1 MTHTRQVARIRPAPA
16 SDIVQSVAMAAPL
29 FLRIHPTDNVA
40 VALRPADLGAD
51 FEGAVATEPIPAG
64 HKLALRPIAVGEAV
78 VKYGYPIGV
87 ATAPIAA
94 GAHVHCHNVR
104 GNLSERLSDLRFD
117 KTARPAPPAGAAAAS
132 RDRSRDTFLGYRR
145 PDGRA
150 ATRNEIWIVNTVGCV
165 NIASEKIAAAAHA
178 ELAAPGT
185 GIDGV
190 YAFPHPFGCS
200 QLGDDLKHTQKVLAG
215 LVRHPNA
222 AAVLILG
229 LGCENNQ
236 MKDFLEVVG
245 PQAAERVRWFNAQQ
259 VSDEIESGLEA
270 VRELAAH
277 VRCFKR
283 EPIPA
288 SELILGMKCG
298 GSDGFSGI
306 TANPLVGRIAD
317 RHAAAGGTVL
327 LTEVPE
333 MFGAERML
341 LERATDA
348 TVFRGVVDLVNDF
361 RAYFQKHNEPIDE
374 NPSPG
379 NKAGGIT
386 TLADKSLGCVQ
397 KGGQAPVAQ
406 VLPYGASARPGLGGL
421 ALLQGPG
428 NDGVSGTA
436 MTIAGAHLLFFTTGR
451 GNPMGFPVPTVKVA
465 SNTDLAT
472 RKPQWI
478 DFNAGAIADGTA
490 GFDELA
496 EALWQQLLA
505 IASGSALTRNETRG
519 HREIAIW
526 KDGVTL

>member
-1 MTHTRQVARIRPAPA
+1 M
-16 SDIVQSVAMAAPL
+16 SAPL
-29 FLRIHPTDNVA
+29 FLRIHPSDNVA
-40 VALRPADLGAD
+40 VALRAADAGSVFA
-51 FEGAVATEPIPAG
+51 GVAANVAIPAG
-64 HKLALRPIAVGEAV
+64 HKLALAEIAAGEPV

-87 ATAPIAA
+87 ASADIPA
-94 GAHVHCHNVR
+94 GAHVHSHNVK
-104 GNLSERLSDLRFD
+104 GNLPEKLAELRF
-117 KTARPAPPAGAAAAS
+117 AEVAAVRNPRDVATTVRAA
-132 RDRSRDTFLGYRR
+132 DTFEGYRR

-165 NIASEKIAAAAHA
+165 NVASEKIAAAAHA
-178 ELAAPGT
+178 ELVAPGS

-190 YAFPHPFGCS
+190 HAFPHPFGCS
-200 QLGDDLKHTQKVLAG
+200 QLGDDLGYTRKVLAG
-215 LVRHPNA
+215 LARHPNA
-222 AAVLILG
+222 AAVLVIG

-236 MKDFLEVVG
+236 MKAFLEFLG
-245 PQAAERVRWFNAQQ
+245 PQAAERIRWFNAQQ
-259 VSDEIESGLEA
+259 VSDEIESGIEA
-270 VRELAAH
+270 VRELAAYA
-277 VRCFKR
+277 RRFKR

-317 RHAAAGGTVL
+317 RHCAAGGTTL

-333 MFGAERML
+333 MFGAERVL
-341 LERATDA
+341 LERAVDES
-348 TVFRGVVDLVNDF
+348 VFNGVIDLVNDF

-379 NKAGGIT
+379 NKDGGIT

-397 KGGQAPVAQ
+397 KGGRAPVAQ
-406 VLPYGASARPGLGGL
+406 VLAYGARADAGLGGL
-421 ALLQGPG
+421 ALVQGPG

-436 MTIAGAHLLFFTTGR
+436 MTVAGAHLLLFTTGR
-451 GNPMGFPVPTVKVA
+451 GNPMGFPVPTVKIA

-472 RKPQWI
+472 RKPMWI
-478 DFNAGAIADGTA
+478 DFDAGPIADGTGTFDSLA
-490 GFDELA
+490 DEL
-496 EALWQQLLA
+496 WQRILA
-505 IASGSALTRNETRG
+505 IASGREHTRNETRG

>member
-1 MTHTRQVARIRPAPA
+1 MTT
-16 SDIVQSVAMAAPL
+16 PL
-29 FLRIHPTDNVA
+29 FLRIHPADNVA
-40 VALRPADLGAD
+40 VALRAAEPGESFAGVTLSA
-51 FEGAVATEPIPAG
+51 PIPAG
-64 HKLALRPIAVGEAV
+64 HKVALRSIAVGEPV
-78 VKYGYPIGV
+78 VKYGYILGVASEAIAAGTHVHSHNLRSALTDKLEELRFAEVAKPRV
-87 ATAPIAA
+87 ATA
-94 GAHVHCHNVR
+94 
-104 GNLSERLSDLRFD
+104 
-117 KTARPAPPAGAAAAS
+117 AS
-132 RDRSRDTFLGYRR
+132 RATATFDGYRR

-165 NIASEKIAAAAHA
+165 NVASEKIAAAAHA
-178 ELAAPGT
+178 ELATPGS

-200 QLGDDLKHTQKVLAG
+200 QLGDDLGYTQKVLAG
-215 LVRHPNA
+215 LARHPNT

-236 MKDFLEVVG
+236 MKTFLALLG
-245 PQAAERVRWFNAQQ
+245 PQAAERLRWFNAQE
-259 VSDEIESGLEA
+259 VSDELESGVQA
-270 VRELAAH
+270 VRELAGYA
-277 VRCFKR
+277 RQFKR
-283 EPIPA
+283 QPIPV

-333 MFGAERML
+333 MFGAERVL
-341 LERATDA
+341 LERTTDDA
-348 TVFRGVVDLVNDF
+348 TFKGVVDLVNDF
-361 RAYFQKHNEPIDE
+361 RGYFRKHNEPVDE

-386 TLADKSLGCVQ
+386 TLAEKSLGCVQ
-397 KGGQAPVAQ
+397 KAGQAPIAQ
-406 VLPYGASARPGLGGL
+406 VLAYGATASAGLGGV
-421 ALLQGPG
+421 ALVQGPG

-436 MTIAGAHLLFFTTGR
+436 MTIAGAHLLLFTTGR
-451 GNPMGFPVPTVKVA
+451 GNPMGFPVPTLKIS

-478 DFNAGAIADGTA
+478 DFNAGPVADGTA
-490 GFDELA
+490 GFEELTD
-496 EALWQQLLA
+496 ALWQQILDV
-505 IASGSALTRNETRG
+505 ASGRTRTRNETRG

>member
-1 MTHTRQVARIRPAPA
+1 MPT
-16 SDIVQSVAMAAPL
+16 PL
-29 FLRIHPTDNVA
+29 FLRIHPSDNVA
-40 VALRPADLGAD
+40 VALRAVGP
-51 FEGAVATEPIPAG
+51 GAVFAGVTTAEPIPAG
-64 HKLALRPIAVGEAV
+64 HKLALSAIAIGQPVI
-78 VKYGYPIGV
+78 KYGYPIGV
-87 ATAPIAA
+87 ASVAISA
-94 GAHVHCHNVR
+94 GLHVHSHNVR
-104 GNLSERLSDLRFD
+104 GNLPEKLAGLRFAD
-117 KTARPAPPAGAAAAS
+117 VARPRPATTPRPA
-132 RDRSRDTFLGYRR
+132 DFFHGYRR

-165 NIASEKIAAAAHA
+165 NVASEKIAAAAHA
-178 ELAAPGT
+178 ELATPGS

-190 YAFPHPFGCS
+190 HAFPHPFGCS
-200 QLGDDLKHTQKVLAG
+200 QLGDDLGYTKKVLAG
-215 LVRHPNA
+215 LARHPNA
-222 AAVLILG
+222 AAVLVLG

-236 MKDFLEVVG
+236 MKAFLEFLG
-245 PQAAERVRWFNAQQ
+245 PQAAERIRWFNAQQ
-259 VSDEIESGLEA
+259 VSDEIESGVEA
-270 VRELAAH
+270 VRELAAY
-277 VRCFKR
+277 VRQFKR
-283 EPIPA
+283 EPVPA

-317 RHAAAGGTVL
+317 RHSAAGGTVL

-341 LERATDA
+341 LERAVNET
-348 TVFRGVVDLVNDF
+348 TFNGIIDLVNDF

-379 NKAGGIT
+379 NKEGGIT

-406 VLPYGASARPGLGGL
+406 VLAYGAPAKAGLGGL
-421 ALLQGPG
+421 ALVQGPG

-436 MTIAGAHLLFFTTGR
+436 MTVAGAHMLLFTTGR
-451 GNPMGFPVPTVKVA
+451 GNPMGFPVPTLKIS

-478 DFNAGAIADGTA
+478 DFNAGPIADGTST
-490 GFDELA
+490 FDELA
-496 EALWQQLLA
+496 DQLWQRVLD
-505 IASGSALTRNETRG
+505 IASGRIRAQNEIRG

>member
-1 MTHTRQVARIRPAPA
+1 MTT
-16 SDIVQSVAMAAPL
+16 PL
-29 FLRIHPTDNVA
+29 FLRIHPADNVA
-40 VALRPADLGAD
+40 VALRAVEPGAALGIEFGVLA
-51 FEGAVATEPIPAG
+51 ALEPIPAG
-64 HKLALRPIAVGEAV
+64 HKIALSALREGDAV
-78 VKYGYPIGV
+78 VKYGHPIGL
-87 ATAPIAA
+87 ASRPIAA
-94 GAHVHCHNVR
+94 GAHVHEHNVR
-104 GNLSERLSDLRFD
+104 SALAGKLDALRFAD
-117 KTARPAPPAGAAAAS
+117 VVRPRPANSRPAPAPARALA
-132 RDRSRDTFLGYRR
+132 DTFDGYRR

-165 NIASEKIAAAAHA
+165 NVASEKIAAAAHA
-178 ELAAPGT
+178 ELATPGS

-190 YAFPHPFGCS
+190 YAFTHPFGCS
-200 QLGDDLKHTQKVLAG
+200 QLGDDLGYTRKVLAG
-215 LVRHPNA
+215 LANHPNA
-222 AAVLILG
+222 AAVLVLG

-236 MKDFLEVVG
+236 LKPFLELLG
-245 PQAAERVRWFNAQQ
+245 PQAAERIRWFNAQE
-259 VSDEIESGLEA
+259 VSDEIESGVAA
-270 VRELAAH
+270 VRELAAYA
-277 VRCFKR
+277 RRFKR

-317 RHAAAGGTVL
+317 KLAAAGGTVL

-333 MFGAERML
+333 MFGAERVL
-341 LERATDA
+341 LERAVDEK
-348 TVFRGVVDLVNDF
+348 VFQNVIGLVNDF
-361 RAYFQKHNEPIDE
+361 RGYFEKHGEPIDE

-379 NKAGGIT
+379 NRAGGIT

-406 VLPYGASARPGLGGL
+406 VLPYGAPARAGLGGL
-421 ALLQGPG
+421 ALVQAPG

-436 MTIAGAHLLFFTTGR
+436 MTVAGAHLLLFTTGR
-451 GNPMGFPVPTVKVA
+451 GNPMGFPVPTVKIS

-478 DFNAGAIADGTA
+478 DFNAGPVADGTA
-490 GFDELA
+490 DFPALADEL
-496 EALWQQLLA
+496 WQRVLD
-505 IASGSALTRNETRG
+505 IASGRVRAQNEIRG

>member
-1 MTHTRQVARIRPAPA
+1 MTT
-16 SDIVQSVAMAAPL
+16 PL
-29 FLRIHPTDNVA
+29 FIRIHPSDNVA
-40 VALRPADLGAD
+40 VALRAAEPGESFAGVTL
-51 FEGAVATEPIPAG
+51 TEPIPAG
-64 HKLALRPIAVGEAV
+64 HKVALRSLAVGEPII
-78 VKYGYPIGV
+78 KYGYILGV
-87 ATAPIAA
+87 ASEAIAA
-94 GAHVHCHNVR
+94 GAHVHSHNLR
-104 GNLSERLSDLRFD
+104 SALTDKLEELRFAEVA
-117 KTARPAPPAGAAAAS
+117 KPRPAPPAARAVA
-132 RDRSRDTFLGYRR
+132 TFDGYRR

-165 NIASEKIAAAAHA
+165 NVASEKIASAAHA
-178 ELAAPGT
+178 ELATPGS

-200 QLGDDLKHTQKVLAG
+200 QLGDDLGYTQKVLAG
-215 LVRHPNA
+215 LARHPNT

-236 MKDFLEVVG
+236 MKTFLALLG
-245 PQAAERVRWFNAQQ
+245 PQAAERLRWFNAQE
-259 VSDEIESGLEA
+259 VSDEIDSGVAA
-270 VRELAAH
+270 VRELAVYA
-277 VRCFKR
+277 CQFKR
-283 EPIPA
+283 QPIPV

-333 MFGAERML
+333 MFGAERVL
-341 LERATDA
+341 LERTTDEAT
-348 TVFRGVVDLVNDF
+348 FKGVVDLVNDF
-361 RAYFQKHNEPIDE
+361 RAYFRKHNEPVDE

-386 TLADKSLGCVQ
+386 TLAEKSLGCVQ
-397 KGGQAPVAQ
+397 KAGQAPIAQ
-406 VLPYGASARPGLGGL
+406 VLPYGATARAGLGGV
-421 ALLQGPG
+421 ALVQGPG

-436 MTIAGAHLLFFTTGR
+436 MTIAGAHLLLFTTGR
-451 GNPMGFPVPTVKVA
+451 GNPMGFPIPTLKIS

-478 DFNAGAIADGTA
+478 DFNAGPVADGTA
-490 GFDELA
+490 GFEQLSDE
-496 EALWQQLLA
+496 LWQQILDV
-505 IASGSALTRNETRG
+505 ASGRSRARNETRG

>member
-1 MTHTRQVARIRPAPA
+1 MTT
-16 SDIVQSVAMAAPL
+16 PL
-29 FLRIHPTDNVA
+29 FIRIHPSDNVA
-40 VALRPADLGAD
+40 VALRAAESGESFAGVTL
-51 FEGAVATEPIPAG
+51 TEPIPAG
-64 HKLALRPIAVGEAV
+64 HKVALRSLDVGEPIF
-78 VKYGYPIGV
+78 KYGYILGV
-87 ATAPIAA
+87 ASQAVPA
-94 GAHVHCHNVR
+94 GAHVHSHNLR
-104 GNLSERLSDLRFD
+104 SALTDKFEELRFAEVA
-117 KTARPAPPAGAAAAS
+117 KPRPASTAARADA
-132 RDRSRDTFLGYRR
+132 TFDGYRR

-165 NIASEKIAAAAHA
+165 NVASEKIASAAHA
-178 ELAAPGT
+178 ELATPGS

-200 QLGDDLKHTQKVLAG
+200 QLGDDLGYTQKVLAG
-215 LVRHPNA
+215 LARHPNT

-236 MKDFLEVVG
+236 MKTFLAILG
-245 PQAAERVRWFNAQQ
+245 PQAAERLRWFNAQE
-259 VSDEIESGLEA
+259 VSDEIDSGVAA
-270 VRELAAH
+270 VRELAVYA
-277 VRCFKR
+277 RQFKR
-283 EPIPA
+283 QPIPV

-333 MFGAERML
+333 MFGAERVL
-341 LERATDA
+341 LERTTDEAT
-348 TVFRGVVDLVNDF
+348 FKGVVDLVNDF
-361 RAYFQKHNEPIDE
+361 RAYFRKHNEPVDE

-386 TLADKSLGCVQ
+386 TLAEKSLGCVQ
-397 KGGQAPVAQ
+397 KAGQAPIAQ
-406 VLPYGASARPGLGGL
+406 VLAYGATARAGLGGV
-421 ALLQGPG
+421 ALVQGPG

-436 MTIAGAHLLFFTTGR
+436 MTIAGAHLLLFTTGR
-451 GNPMGFPVPTVKVA
+451 GNPMGFPIPTLKIS

-478 DFNAGAIADGTA
+478 DFNAGPVADGTA
-490 GFDELA
+490 GFEQLSDE
-496 EALWQQLLA
+496 LWQQILDV
-505 IASGSALTRNETRG
+505 ASGRSRARNETRG

>member
-1 MTHTRQVARIRPAPA
+1 MPT
-16 SDIVQSVAMAAPL
+16 PL
-29 FLRIHPTDNVA
+29 FLRIHPSDNVA
-40 VALRPADLGAD
+40 VALRAAEP
-51 FEGAVATEPIPAG
+51 GAVFAGVTTAEPIPAG
-64 HKLALRPIAVGEAV
+64 HKLALSAIAIGQPVI
-78 VKYGYPIGV
+78 KYGYPIGV
-87 ATAPIAA
+87 ASVAISA
-94 GAHVHCHNVR
+94 GSHVHSHNVR
-104 GNLSERLSDLRFD
+104 GNLPEKLAALRFAD
-117 KTARPAPPAGAAAAS
+117 VDRPRPATPPRPA
-132 RDRSRDTFLGYRR
+132 DFFHGYRR

-165 NIASEKIAAAAHA
+165 NVASEKIAAAAHA
-178 ELAAPGT
+178 ELATPGS

-190 YAFPHPFGCS
+190 HAFPHPFGCS
-200 QLGDDLKHTQKVLAG
+200 QLGDDLGYTKKVLAG
-215 LVRHPNA
+215 LARHPNA
-222 AAVLILG
+222 AAVLVLG

-236 MKDFLEVVG
+236 MKAFLEFLG
-245 PQAAERVRWFNAQQ
+245 PQAAERIRWFNAQQ
-259 VSDEIESGLEA
+259 VSDEIESGVEA
-270 VRELAAH
+270 VRELAAY
-277 VRCFKR
+277 VRKFKR

-317 RHAAAGGTVL
+317 RHSAAGGTVL

-341 LERATDA
+341 LERAVNET
-348 TVFRGVVDLVNDF
+348 TFNGVIDLVNDF

-379 NKAGGIT
+379 NKEGGIT

-406 VLPYGASARPGLGGL
+406 VLAYGAPAKAGLGGL
-421 ALLQGPG
+421 ALVQGPG

-436 MTIAGAHLLFFTTGR
+436 MTVAGAHMLLFTTGR
-451 GNPMGFPVPTVKVA
+451 GNPMGFPVPTLKIS

-478 DFNAGAIADGTA
+478 DFNAGPIADGTST
-490 GFDELA
+490 FDELA
-496 EALWQQLLA
+496 DQLWQRVLD
-505 IASGSALTRNETRG
+505 IASGRIRAQNEIRG

>member
-1 MTHTRQVARIRPAPA
+1 MSATPA
-16 SDIVQSVAMAAPL
+16 
-29 FLRIHPTDNVA
+29 FLRIHPSDNVA
-40 VALRPADLGAD
+40 VTLRSAELGAA
-51 FEGAVATEPIPAG
+51 FAGVHALEPIPAG
-64 HKLALRPIAVGEAV
+64 HKIALAAIAVGEPV

-87 ATAPIAA
+87 ASVAIAA
-94 GAHVHCHNVR
+94 GAHVHSHNVR
-104 GNLSERLSDLRFD
+104 GNLPEKLETLRFVD
-117 KTARPAPPAGAAAAS
+117 VAKLRPSSAPRTS
-132 RDRSRDTFLGYRR
+132 DTFQGYRR

-165 NIASEKIAAAAHA
+165 NVASEKIAAAANA
-178 ELAAPGT
+178 ELAVPDS

-190 YAFPHPFGCS
+190 HAFPHPFGCS
-200 QLGDDLKHTQKVLAG
+200 QLGDDLGYTKKVLAG
-215 LVRHPNA
+215 LARHPNA
-222 AAVLILG
+222 AAVLVLG

-236 MKDFLEVVG
+236 MKAFLEFLG
-245 PQAAERVRWFNAQQ
+245 PQTAERIRWFNAQQ
-259 VSDEIESGLEA
+259 VSDEIESGVEA
-270 VRELAAH
+270 VRELAAY
-277 VRCFKR
+277 VRQFKR

-317 RHAAAGGTVL
+317 RHSAAGGTVL

-341 LERATDA
+341 LERATNEA
-348 TVFRGVVDLVNDF
+348 TFQGVIDLVNDF

-379 NKAGGIT
+379 NKDGGIT

-406 VLPYGASARPGLGGL
+406 VLAYGAAAKAGLGGL
-421 ALLQGPG
+421 ALIQAPG
-428 NDGVSGTA
+428 NDGVSSTA
-436 MTIAGAHLLFFTTGR
+436 MTVAGAHMLLFTTGR
-451 GNPMGFPVPTVKVA
+451 GNPMGFPIPTIKIS
-465 SNTDLAT
+465 SNTDLAM

-478 DFNAGAIADGTA
+478 DFNAGPIADGTST
-490 GFDELA
+490 FEQLTDEL
-496 EALWQQLLA
+496 WQRVLD
-505 IASGSALTRNETRG
+505 IASGRIRAQNEIRG

>member
-1 MTHTRQVARIRPAPA
+1 MSAP
-16 SDIVQSVAMAAPL
+16 I
-29 FLRIHPTDNVA
+29 FLRIHPSDNVV
-40 VALRPADLGAD
+40 VALRAAAQGDTFDGVP
-51 FEGAVATEPIPAG
+51 ATEPIPAG
-64 HKLALRPIAVGEAV
+64 HKLAIRLIAAGEPV
-78 VKYGYPIGV
+78 IKYGYPIGV
-87 ATAPIAA
+87 ASEPILA
-94 GAHVHCHNVR
+94 GVHVHSHNVR
-104 GNLSERLSDLRFD
+104 GNLAEKLSDLRYTEVA
-117 KTARPAPPAGAAAAS
+117 KAQQPSAPTGGVPE
-132 RDRSRDTFLGYRR
+132 TFQGYRR

-178 ELAAPGT
+178 ELSTPGS

-190 YAFPHPFGCS
+190 YTFSHPFGCS
-200 QLGDDLKHTQKVLAG
+200 QLGDDLRHTQKVLAG

-222 AAVLILG
+222 AAVLVLG

-236 MKDFLEVVG
+236 MNDFLEVVG
-245 PQAAERVRWFNAQQ
+245 PQAAERIRWFNAQQ
-259 VSDEIESGLEA
+259 VTDEIESGIEA
-270 VRELAAH
+270 VRELAAY
-277 VRCFKR
+277 VRQFQR
-283 EPIPA
+283 EPIPV

-317 RHAAAGGTVL
+317 RHTSNGGTVL

-341 LERATDA
+341 LERTSDEG
-348 TVFRGVVDLVNDF
+348 VFHGVIDLVNDF

-397 KGGQAPVAQ
+397 KGGQAPVRQ
-406 VLPYGASARPGLGGL
+406 VLPYGATANPGLGGL
-421 ALLQGPG
+421 SLLQGPG

-436 MTIAGAHLLFFTTGR
+436 MTIAGAHILLFTTGR
-451 GNPMGFPVPTVKVA
+451 GNPMGFPVPTVKIS
-465 SNTDLAT
+465 SNSDLAT
-472 RKPQWI
+472 RKPHWI
-478 DFNAGAIADGTA
+478 DFNAGPVADGTA
-490 GFDELA
+490 DFPELT
-496 EALWQQLLA
+496 EQLWRQIAA
-505 IASGSALTRNETRG
+505 IASGEANTRNETRG

>member
-1 MTHTRQVARIRPAPA
+1 M
-16 SDIVQSVAMAAPL
+16 SAPL
-29 FLRIHPTDNVA
+29 FLRIHPSDNVA
-40 VALRPADLGAD
+40 VALRSAEAG
-51 FEGAVATEPIPAG
+51 VAFDGVTAINAIPAG
-64 HKLALRPIAVGEAV
+64 HKLALRAIAVGEPV

-87 ATAPIAA
+87 ASVAIPA
-94 GAHVHCHNVR
+94 GSHVHSHNVR
-104 GNLSERLSDLRFD
+104 GNLPEKLETLRFAD
-117 KTARPAPPAGAAAAS
+117 VAKPRSAAAA
-132 RDRSRDTFLGYRR
+132 RSADTFMGYRR

-165 NIASEKIAAAAHA
+165 NVASEKIAAAAHA
-178 ELAAPGT
+178 ELATPGS

-190 YAFPHPFGCS
+190 HAFPHPFGCS
-200 QLGDDLKHTQKVLAG
+200 QLGDDLGYTRKVLAG

-222 AAVLILG
+222 AAVLVLG

-236 MKDFLEVVG
+236 MKAFLEFVG
-245 PQAAERVRWFNAQQ
+245 PQAAERIRWFNAQQ
-259 VSDEIESGLEA
+259 VSDEIESGVEA
-270 VRELAAH
+270 VRELAAY
-277 VRCFKR
+277 VRTFKR

-317 RHAAAGGTVL
+317 RHSAAGGTVL

-341 LERATDA
+341 LER
-348 TVFRGVVDLVNDF
+348 TVNEAVFNGVVDLVNDF

-379 NKAGGIT
+379 NKDGGIT

-406 VLPYGASARPGLGGL
+406 VLPYGAPAKAGLGGL
-421 ALLQGPG
+421 ALVQGPG

-436 MTIAGAHLLFFTTGR
+436 MTVAGAHMLLFTTGR
-451 GNPMGFPVPTVKVA
+451 GNPMGFPVPTVKIA

-478 DFNAGAIADGTA
+478 DFNAGPIADGTDT
-490 GFDELA
+490 FESLA
-496 EALWQQLLA
+496 DDLWKHILA
-505 IASGSALTRNETRG
+505 IASGAERTRNETRG